1 MGPPVR
7 VSDGRPVPARVR
19 VVELATLIPDLR
31 VADSF
36 LARTRGLLGRKR
48 LERGEG
54 LLIRGTSSIHTH
66 FMRFAID
73 VVFLH
78 RDGRV
83 LKLSRELRPWRFAG
97 CRGASDVVELPAG
110 TCDRVGIREGV
121 RLSLEERR
129 P

>member
-1 MGPPVR
+1 M
-7 VSDGRPVPARVR
+7 
-19 VVELATLIPDLR
+19 ELATLVPDLR

-48 LERGEG
+48 LEPGEG
-54 LLIRGTSSIHTH
+54 LLILGTSSVHTH

-73 VVFLH
+73 VVFLD
-78 RDGRV
+78 RDGCV

-97 CRGASDVVELPAG
+97 CRGARDVVELPAG
-110 TCDRVGIREGV
+110 TCDRVDLREGA
-121 RLSLEERR
+121 RLNLEERR

>member
-1 MGPPVR
+1 M
-7 VSDGRPVPARVR
+7 
-19 VVELATLIPDLR
+19 ELATLVPDLR

-36 LARTRGLLGRKR
+36 LVRTRGLLGRKR
-48 LERGEG
+48 LEPGEG
-54 LLIRGTSSIHTH
+54 LLIRRTSSVHTH

-73 VVFLH
+73 VVFLD

-110 TCDRVGIREGV
+110 TCDRVDLREGV
-121 RLSLEERR
+121 RLNLEERR

>member
-1 MGPPVR
+1 M
-7 VSDGRPVPARVR
+7 
-19 VVELATLIPDLR
+19 ELATLVPDLR

-48 LERGEG
+48 LEPGEG
-54 LLIRGTSSIHTH
+54 LLIRGTSSVHTH

-73 VVFLH
+73 VVFLD

-97 CRGASDVVELPAG
+97 SRGASDVVELPAG
-110 TCDRVGIREGV
+110 TCDRVDLREGV
-121 RLSLEERR
+121 RLNLEERR